1 MVASHVSAAAGISLK
16 LLLRFADSSLEQGLL
31 VSNQALRAI
40 VIRLGESGVCANYL
54 VGEGWKVFFQAVN
67 SLCTNLPLLHG

>member
-1 MVASHVSAAAGISLK
+1 MASHVSAAAGIGLK
-16 LLLRFADSSLEQGLL
+16 LLLRFADWSVEQGLS
-31 VSNQALRAI
+31 VSNQALSAL

-54 VGEGWKVFFQAVN
+54 VGENWKVFFQVVN